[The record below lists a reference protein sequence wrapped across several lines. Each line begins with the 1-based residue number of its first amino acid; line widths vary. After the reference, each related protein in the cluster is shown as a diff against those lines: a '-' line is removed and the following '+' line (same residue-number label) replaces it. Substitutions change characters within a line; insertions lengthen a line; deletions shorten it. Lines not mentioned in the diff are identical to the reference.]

1 MDYINH
7 IIQVILKNSV
17 SIKRNILEIKI
28 IANMNLLMIG
38 NVFKEQ
44 VFYCINIIY

>member
-7 IIQVILKNSV
+7 IIQVILKNFV

-28 IANMNLLMIG
+28 IANYESSNDWKC
-38 NVFKEQ
+38 F
-44 VFYCINIIY
+44 